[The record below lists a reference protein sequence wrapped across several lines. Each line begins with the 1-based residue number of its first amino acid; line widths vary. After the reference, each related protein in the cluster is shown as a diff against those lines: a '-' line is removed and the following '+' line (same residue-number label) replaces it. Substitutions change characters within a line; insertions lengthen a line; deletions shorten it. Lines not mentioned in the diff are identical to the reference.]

1 MEIKAKFER
10 QGDQWRVEVPELGN
24 FVTTAKR
31 LDKATE
37 QIKDLACATS
47 GEERCNVIIK
57 VEAIMPGIICDLEA
71 AQQKSREAIRLQE
84 EASLEIGKNV
94 QELILEHTTD
104 YHYPIA
110 FDFPSGHIPNN
121 QPIIFGATSNLLINS
136 KEVQLTYQV

>member
-10 QGDQWRVEVPELGN
+10 QGDAWRVEVPELGN

-71 AQQKSREAIRLQE
+71 AQEKSREAMRLQE
-84 EASLEIGKNV
+84 EASAEIRDVVSRMRDEG
-94 QELILEHTTD
+94 LTMRD
-104 YHYPIA
+104 IA
-110 FDFPSGHIPNN
+110 V
-121 QPIIFGATSNLLINS
+121 LLGVTPQRIA
-136 KEVQLTYQV
+136 QLAPCSSDEN